1 MLINMDANMKGRVL
15 TAHGAGDE
23 WTKTCGLGQGS
34 VLAPLKWNLFLDPL
48 LNRLQTTR
56 DPYILSNGLTRIEL
70 RVLAFADDT
79 TIFASTYKG
88 YLERM
93 AMAGEYFSI
102 FGVNF
107 SPSKTHYTY
116 ANTNGRHYKS
126 APISVRNPDGTISTQ
141 QSSVTSPHKPLRY
154 LGAWLSPTLNWLPAK
169 RKLRDE
175 VTKLLTILRLKTLSP
190 SEFKYTV
197 QSVIHS
203 KLRYYLAVVP
213 LLDSELETIDRKIAH
228 IMKKR
233 MHLAASC
240 SSPLIFLPD
249 SEYGAEL
256 PSIKDTRATMLVTT
270 AHNLLNDN
278 HSTIGKITRMR
289 LAHLQDSL
297 GWATNPL
304 DEPSLIPLSRWNTHW
319 CARIGTILGLRG
331 ATLSDTRGIL
341 TKHGS
346 RSKDIP
352 LHTLLPQKTFAS
364 ARHTLQKHGLYWL
377 GQLANPTGT
386 KLSSKS
392 TTGTHTNSPWW
403 KSLQASTTD
412 ETGSVLLQ
420 PISPTISPIVR
431 FVPTHNPGTV
441 AVTYS
446 HNPDSGEWE
455 HTYYKITDS
464 CMKEG
469 RESCSV
475 TQLYICTTKLRSIHR
490 DITTRGH
497 NRQSKRKVPVQ
508 ITRTAGHP
516 YFKGDNHTE
525 EFANALHPVQA
536 TWARV
541 TPYGCGPMDVALIHD
556 SCLIQ
561 TKTATLMGST
571 TAQTLADAAQATR
584 NTHCPI
590 TGDYIPQPVQ
600 EQHHCQIC
608 KYPASDL
615 KCCTPRCTTHCHRRC
630 ITSDT
635 WKCTACTHDHTRVQ
649 PLHQSHL
656 SKLEERA
663 LTHTIYSASDGS
675 VIGANTDSASSSF
688 GLVIDHQHTNIRR
701 RGKIKIRTGEESSL
715 RVELEA
721 LIHAYHLIPK
731 HIETIHAVD
740 NETTIDIHN
749 SLASTGL
756 PTQRTLMKMPY
767 HSTIVRLH
775 NAMQER
781 GRFLEITHTLSHLE
795 HKMTGDIDLK
805 HRRDALAKA
814 DTEADTG
821 HQIQHIIQ
829 DPSGIEDF
837 ALRINGTLVEK
848 AASSPFA
855 SIHTAVRKSQ
865 LYSRKMEG
873 ANHRAGCNPGWNT
886 GGRKWPNFLRTF
898 RHKLITQRLPTA
910 DNRSRRGDSENGTQV
925 NPWCPLCLETGTCTV
940 ETHDHLLTCPCTSR
954 DRLKLARQIN
964 NDCRH
969 YYLPKSIST
978 SLDYDEEGEILDNA
992 GISWDTTDGWE
1003 SHMTDKHGRKTVISK
1018 GPQGRIYNGIHRLT
1032 SWAHNI
1038 LRHADTHISPQHH
1051 YGYLQ
1056 DNRPDDSVDPHL
1068 LQGLAQTISATTIH
1082 DTIAHNPFI
1091 PTPTLHTSTPSV
1103 GHLPTVINTC
1113 EHNVDWSAIT
1123 RNIDHTRPWILLADD
1138 TQLDDI
1144 QEHIPTKRLTIIP
1157 PDTISQWGYSFWA
1170 GKAGLFPE
1178 TVGSNIN
1185 VFVSD
1190 AVTPYQ
1196 RTSIMDVIYMRS
1208 LTGGTLSSHPSPPVR
1223 TLTQE
1228 TPLEISDLLTNP
1240 DSSAPRLQLL
1250 SGVISLQ
1257 ITNAWK
1263 GTIPQRLHQK
1273 LYRTLHKTIVLHQ
1286 HGAWLHR
1293 NNTLHPDTE
1302 HPVVVD
1308 YGRKRAT
1315 KRMTI
1320 EDEEVNNRD
1329 KEWMRQ
1335 RKAGLLRERMW
1346 EGTPLSPNKTNPR
1359 RTPVTTQDSTSA
1371 SSESSETDEWP
1382 SPTRAT
1388 STERNTSESDSL
1400 GTDPTSSDT
1409 QTNQTKRK
1417 LHLPP
1422 QVRKPVRPRKRRTL
1436 EASTTNTGD
1445 TGVPTRNTKRKHYLP
1460 PQVRKHARPQKRQAL
1475 TSLADVSPPTH
1486 LKRKRQLS
1494 IQIRKPCRPRKQ
1506 QKSPT
1511 EGPQADH
1518 PPSEDNNTTHKRR
1531 SIDQLIAYIHS
1542 TRPSSAASTR
1552 RRQRQARVGVEE
1564 GNGKRRAV
1572 RTATSAHD
1580 ATGEDQPTPAH
1591 TTDTQH
1597 ASLPTEGRV
1606 RRTLQWTHT
1615 TPPPSLK

>member
-1 MLINMDANMKGRVL
+1 MSSRNISQTPWPSQKRGKTARPTRSKWLNKQLNEINTKNTNSYLSSLDADFPYTIVSACTTAEHERGGIVFLLHNKWRHRIVGKPIIDHNGRWICIDVRTPRGRTSLIAAYLPPSPQNSAPAKKAWAELQEFVISRHLKRNRIVYLFGDLNASCNNKLHRKTVGGDATRQDKLLNDLLTHGGLVDTYPVCNPEKRYKTWQNHNTWSSPDHILISAHTRQHATASHISNVTVKLHGLDHDLLTTYIDVNGTADIPKEERDHIKFDRSRTAEYTEELDKAIASIEAVTEEDRIHAFFECCLAVARRLFTSTRKNTPRSSAKVLKIKNDVHAINIAIFHINENTPIPNKIKHRDIFKNCDMSRISLTSLKTTAKSELNSKSRKRAALARRLYTNRRSDHFSNGRLGAFLCSALSKYSTFRGIESTYNTLTGAVTSKPQEVKDLATSRIRSTFYEQRIPEPAYVKHKDAAAWALMPTWYKETFHNVKTRRINPDLAKSMRPVTDAELRAALTRLGKNKSGGPSQLTAEMLVHASPTAQKEFLLPFVNECIRHQNTPVFTKNFNVWLIEKTKGVGPILHPTNKLDVRPISLFEVSFKLVETILATRINDAIAPKLNPAQHAFLAIRSVVDAIVTYTMIMEDAHQYHKEIHISNNDCTQAYDAVPPWAMRAIYSYHGFPPELINMLINMDANMKGRVL

-56 DPYILSNGLTRIEL
+56 DPYILSNGLLRIEL

-126 APISVRNPDGTISTQ
+126 APISVRNPDGTTSVQ

-197 QSVIHS
+197 QAVIHS

-304 DEPSLIPLSRWNTHW
+304 DEPSLIPSTRWNAHW
-319 CARIGTILGLRG
+319 CARVGTILGLRG

-341 TKHGS
+341 TKQGS
-346 RSKDIP
+346 RSKDTP

-464 CMKEG
+464 CMSEG

-590 TGDYIPQPVQ
+590 TGDYIPQPVK

-615 KCCTPRCTTHCHRRC
+615 KCSTPQCTTHCHRRC
-630 ITSDT
+630 TTSDT
-635 WKCTACTHDHTRVQ
+635 WKCTACTPDHTRVQ

-656 SKLEERA
+656 LKLEERA

-675 VIGANTDSASSSF
+675 VIGS
-688 GLVIDHQHTNIRR
+688 QH
-701 RGKIKIRTGEESSL
+701 
-715 RVELEA
+715 
-721 LIHAYHLIPK
+721 
-731 HIETIHAVD
+731 
-740 NETTIDIHN
+740 
-749 SLASTGL
+749 
-756 PTQRTLMKMPY
+756 
-767 HSTIVRLH
+767 
-775 NAMQER
+775 
-781 GRFLEITHTLSHLE
+781 
-795 HKMTGDIDLK
+795 
-805 HRRDALAKA
+805 
-814 DTEADTG
+814 
-821 HQIQHIIQ
+821 
-829 DPSGIEDF
+829 
-837 ALRINGTLVEK
+837 
-848 AASSPFA
+848 
-855 SIHTAVRKSQ
+855 
-865 LYSRKMEG
+865 
-873 ANHRAGCNPGWNT
+873 
-886 GGRKWPNFLRTF
+886 
-898 RHKLITQRLPTA
+898 
-910 DNRSRRGDSENGTQV
+910 
-925 NPWCPLCLETGTCTV
+925 
-940 ETHDHLLTCPCTSR
+940 
-954 DRLKLARQIN
+954 
-964 NDCRH
+964 
-969 YYLPKSIST
+969 
-978 SLDYDEEGEILDNA
+978 
-992 GISWDTTDGWE
+992 
-1003 SHMTDKHGRKTVISK
+1003 
-1018 GPQGRIYNGIHRLT
+1018 
-1032 SWAHNI
+1032 
-1038 LRHADTHISPQHH
+1038 
-1051 YGYLQ
+1051 
-1056 DNRPDDSVDPHL
+1056 
-1068 LQGLAQTISATTIH
+1068 
-1082 DTIAHNPFI
+1082 
-1091 PTPTLHTSTPSV
+1091 
-1103 GHLPTVINTC
+1103 
-1113 EHNVDWSAIT
+1113 
-1123 RNIDHTRPWILLADD
+1123 
-1138 TQLDDI
+1138 
-1144 QEHIPTKRLTIIP
+1144 
-1157 PDTISQWGYSFWA
+1157 
-1170 GKAGLFPE
+1170 
-1178 TVGSNIN
+1178 
-1185 VFVSD
+1185 
-1190 AVTPYQ
+1190 
-1196 RTSIMDVIYMRS
+1196 
-1208 LTGGTLSSHPSPPVR
+1208 
-1223 TLTQE
+1223 
-1228 TPLEISDLLTNP
+1228 
-1240 DSSAPRLQLL
+1240 
-1250 SGVISLQ
+1250 
-1257 ITNAWK
+1257 
-1263 GTIPQRLHQK
+1263 
-1273 LYRTLHKTIVLHQ
+1273 
-1286 HGAWLHR
+1286 
-1293 NNTLHPDTE
+1293 
-1302 HPVVVD
+1302 
-1308 YGRKRAT
+1308 
-1315 KRMTI
+1315 
-1320 EDEEVNNRD
+1320 
-1329 KEWMRQ
+1329 
-1335 RKAGLLRERMW
+1335 
-1346 EGTPLSPNKTNPR
+1346 
-1359 RTPVTTQDSTSA
+1359 
-1371 SSESSETDEWP
+1371 
-1382 SPTRAT
+1382 
-1388 STERNTSESDSL
+1388 
-1400 GTDPTSSDT
+1400 
-1409 QTNQTKRK
+1409 
-1417 LHLPP
+1417 
-1422 QVRKPVRPRKRRTL
+1422 
-1436 EASTTNTGD
+1436 
-1445 TGVPTRNTKRKHYLP
+1445 
-1460 PQVRKHARPQKRQAL
+1460 
-1475 TSLADVSPPTH
+1475 
-1486 LKRKRQLS
+1486 
-1494 IQIRKPCRPRKQ
+1494 
-1506 QKSPT
+1506 
-1511 EGPQADH
+1511 
-1518 PPSEDNNTTHKRR
+1518 
-1531 SIDQLIAYIHS
+1531 
-1542 TRPSSAASTR
+1542 
-1552 RRQRQARVGVEE
+1552 
-1564 GNGKRRAV
+1564 
-1572 RTATSAHD
+1572 
-1580 ATGEDQPTPAH
+1580 
-1591 TTDTQH
+1591 
-1597 ASLPTEGRV
+1597 
-1606 RRTLQWTHT
+1606 
-1615 TPPPSLK
+1615 